1 MVFSSAVL
9 AVAAATVVAVEGFAA
24 RLGAQQ
30 IQQPRLTAPSRRHL
44 SRCHA
49 TTMAA
54 KKQTTMPLRQ
64 LGSSDLKVSQVGI
77 GAMMFGLE
85 TDEAQSHRLLDIAFD
100 EYGVNFIDNSEVSTA
115 VK

>member
-1 MVFSSAVL
+1 MVFSNAVL

-24 RLGAQQ
+24 RLSTQQ
-30 IQQPRLTAPSRRHL
+30 TQQPRLAAPCRRHL
-44 SRCHA
+44 SRCQA
-49 TTMAA
+49 TTMSA
-54 KKQTTMPLRQ
+54 KKPISMPMRQ

-100 EYGVNFIDNSEVSTA
+100 EYGVNFIDNSEVSA
-115 VK
+115 AAN